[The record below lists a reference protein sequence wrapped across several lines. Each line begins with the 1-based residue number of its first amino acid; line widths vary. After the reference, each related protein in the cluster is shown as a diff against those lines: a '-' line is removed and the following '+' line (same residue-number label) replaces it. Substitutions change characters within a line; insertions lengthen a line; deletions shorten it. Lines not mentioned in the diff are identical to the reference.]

1 MCGIAGVLMFD
12 SAEDAPARRVVEAM
26 LPALKHRGPDGEGQW
41 HASTASGS
49 VVALG
54 HTRLAIID
62 LSDGGRQPMAR
73 DRTAVSY
80 NGEIYNYRALR
91 SRLREHGAAFTSES
105 DTEVL
110 LAGYQHWG
118 PSVVDHLDGMFAFG
132 LWDAAQDRLLLAR
145 DRFGIKPLYYH
156 RGPQHFVFA
165 SEVRA
170 LLASGL
176 VRPDLDTGSLWHY
189 LGHQTAP
196 TPTTLLRDVR
206 MLEPGHVMDVSARGQ
221 MTTRRYWSLL
231 AGDTRESRGP
241 SEIQE
246 SKGPVSEPAAL
257 SRVGDLLREAVQSHL
272 VSDVPVGVF
281 LSGGIDSGALV
292 STLRSLGVT
301 PRTFT
306 VGLDED
312 AAADESAAARAV
324 AEAFGTDHAEIRL
337 RGSDIVGMLPGALSA
352 VDHPSGDGL
361 NTFVV
366 SKAAHDR
373 GLKVALSGL
382 GGDEIFGGYPSFQRL
397 SRLWPAARRM
407 SQSPV
412 VMRQA
417 AAKMLRRASRGG
429 VAAEKA
435 AAVLETDGSLAE
447 IWPLTRQVLSA
458 GDRRDVLLA
467 RDVPDEA
474 AANTYVAMLAQAFE
488 EFSDAGLWAR
498 ISYAESAAYMHD
510 VLLRDT
516 DQMSMAHG
524 LEVRV
529 PLLDHRLASYVVSL
543 PDALKSGGVTPK
555 SLLVKSLERPLPGA
569 IVHQPKRGFAL
580 PFDTWMRG
588 PLRTFCDAQLG
599 DRGLDGRGILRPGA
613 ASGLWAR
620 FLRREA
626 GVTWSRVWVLVALN
640 AWLDRQGVRAS

>member
-12 SAEDAPARRVVEAM
+12 SAETAPVARAVAAM
-26 LPALKHRGPDGEGQW
+26 LPALRHRGPDGEGEW
-41 HASTASGS
+41 HAATSSGS
-49 VVALG
+49 AVALG
-54 HTRLAIID
+54 HARLAIID
-62 LSDGGRQPMAR
+62 LSSGGRQPMLR
-73 DRTAVSY
+73 GRTAIAS

-91 SRLREHGAAFTSES
+91 KRLREQGAAFASES

-118 PSVVDHLDGMFAFG
+118 ASVVDHLDGMFAFG
-132 LWDAAQDRLLLAR
+132 LWDEDQDRLLLAR

-156 RGPQHFVFA
+156 RGPSHFVFA

-176 VRPDLDTGSLWHY
+176 VRPDLDRGGLWHY

-206 MLEPGHVMDVSARGQ
+206 MLEPGHVMEVSARGQ
-221 MTTRRYWSLL
+221 VTARRYWSLL
-231 AGDTRESRGP
+231 ADAGAGP
-241 SEIQE
+241 
-246 SKGPVSEPAAL
+246 GAAAAGPAAVRHVGELL
-257 SRVGDLLREAVQSHL
+257 SDAVRSHL
-272 VSDVPVGVF
+272 ESDVPVGVF

-292 STLRSLGVT
+292 SVLRSLDVT

-306 VGLDED
+306 VGLEED
-312 AAADESAAARAV
+312 AAADESAAARMV
-324 AEAFGTDHAEIRL
+324 AGAFGADHVEIRL
-337 RGSDIVGMLPGALSA
+337 KGSEVAALLPDALAA
-352 VDHPSGDGL
+352 VDHPSGDGI

-366 SKAAHDR
+366 ARAVHDR

-382 GGDEIFGGYPSFQRL
+382 GGDELFGGYPSFSRL

-407 SQSPV
+407 SQSPAGV
-412 VMRQA
+412 RQA
-417 AAKMLRRASRGG
+417 AASMLRRASRGG

-458 GDRRDVLLA
+458 RQRHDLLNEG
-467 RDVPDEA
+467 DVPDA
-474 AANTYVAMLAQAFE
+474 AAPGTYVAMLAEAFE
-488 EFSDAGLWAR
+488 QAAGAGVWAR
-498 ISYAESAAYMHD
+498 ISYAETAAYMHD

-529 PLLDHRLASYVVSL
+529 PWLDHRLASFVVSL
-543 PDALKSGGVTPK
+543 PDALKAGGTTPK
-555 SLLVKSLERPLPGA
+555 SLLVKSLERPLPEA
-569 IVHQPKRGFAL
+569 IVRQPKRGFAL
-580 PFDTWMRG
+580 PFDAWMRG
-588 PLRTFCDAQLG
+588 PLQGFCEAQLAE
-599 DRGLDGRGILRPGA
+599 RGLDGRGFLKPGA
-613 ASGLWAR
+613 ASALWAR
-620 FLRREA
+620 FLRRDA

-640 AWLDRQGVRAS
+640 AWIERQGVRAS